1 VRGRHDRAA
10 GAASIIRTLGTT
22 MSETSLK
29 ERIRADLNVARRERD
44 KLRTTVLTT
53 FLSDIRNREIE
64 LGREAT
70 DDDVETLATTAIKR
84 RREAAE
90 QMRAGGREEL
100 AAKEDDEARLLQIYL
115 PPALDEGEV
124 RVMVREAIA
133 AGAKDLGG
141 VMKAVSPR
149 TRGRFEG
156 RELNRI
162 AREELG

>member
-1 VRGRHDRAA
+1 M
-10 GAASIIRTLGTT
+10 ASTDLR
-22 MSETSLK
+22 

-53 FLSDIRNREIE
+53 FLSEIRNREIE
-64 LGREAT
+64 VGREVGDEEVQA
-70 DDDVETLATTAIKR
+70 LATTAIKR

-90 QMRAGGREEL
+90 QMRGGGREEL
-100 AAKEDDEARLLQIYL
+100 ASKEEQEAAMLQAYL
-115 PPALDEGEV
+115 PPQLGEDEV
-124 RVMVREAIA
+124 RVMVREAIE
-133 AGAKDLGG
+133 AGARDLGG

>member
-1 VRGRHDRAA
+1 MA
-10 GAASIIRTLGTT
+10 
-22 MSETSLK
+22 ETSLK
-29 ERIRADLNVARRERD
+29 DRVRADLNAARRERD

-53 FLSDIRNREIE
+53 LLSEIRNREIE
-64 LGREAT
+64 LGREVGDQEVQA
-70 DDDVETLATTAIKR
+70 LATSAIKR

-100 AAKEDDEARLLQIYL
+100 AAKEEQEAVILQEYL
-115 PPALDEGEV
+115 PPQLGEAEV
-124 RVMVREAIA
+124 RAMVREAIA
-133 AGAKDLGG
+133 AGAADLGG

-149 TRGRFEG
+149 TKGRFEG